1 MDRFVSEES
10 SNHMATRE
18 AILGK
23 KRKIGFNTDEWKAH
37 GWWIQGERGEAA
49 APRHQARL
57 FIGKEPL
64 GTKITPGLEFCA
76 GTVLAISIGNSGQS
90 HFFVTTRSS
99 ADKKTEVTYTLHC
112 SNILRPIS
120 QLSKASDV
128 LLHLDQVAH
137 WWNELSV
144 EEKRR
149 RELISKRGSETPIG
163 LHNEVEQ
170 MFAAARV
177 SPWRF
182 SESKL

>member
-1 MDRFVSEES
+1 
-10 SNHMATRE
+10 MATRE
-18 AILGK
+18 AILQ
-23 KRKIGFNTDEWKAH
+23 RKHRIGFITEEWKSH
-37 GWWIQGERGEAA
+37 GWWIEGERGETA
-49 APRHQARL
+49 APRHQAHL

-76 GTVLAISIGNSGQS
+76 GSVLAISAGSSGQP
-90 HFFVTTRSS
+90 HFFVTTQSV
-99 ADKKTEVTYTLHC
+99 ADLKTEVTYTLQC

-128 LLHLDQVAH
+128 LQNLDQVAH
-137 WWNELSV
+137 WWDELSV

-149 RELISKRGSETPIG
+149 RELISKRGSQTPIG
-163 LHNEVEQ
+163 LHKEVEQ

-182 SESKL
+182 SQSNM